1 MSCIENHLMPKNN
14 YKIRG
19 RAGFDWCVYKQVRFE
34 VSLDSEQSM
43 GPKTEAIAEWLY
55 RHFNRIIVIVGD
67 VLHRHNYL
75 INKTC
80 ANMEDAFLFSSKQGK
95 AWFARNSK
103 YFQSGTDF
111 ISWKEFIEDPNFFEA
126 LQKSRYLY
134 NHNLQFHDNLDQ
146 AIADKWIRARKRNE
160 PHVDWNDFKDISLN
174 YLLEETAGLSIAY
187 KKFPGVSAYAGEH
200 NDMWAMFTKGIVD
213 NAPEGLENAHCIRLC
228 INRRKSK
235 ISEFETLSNL

>member
-1 MSCIENHLMPKNN
+1 M
-14 YKIRG
+14 
-19 RAGFDWCVYKQVRFE
+19 
-34 VSLDSEQSM
+34 
-43 GPKTEAIAEWLY
+43 
-55 RHFNRIIVIVGD
+55 VGD

-80 ANMEDAFLFSSKQGK
+80 ANMEEAFLLSTKQGK
-95 AWFARNSK
+95 DWFAQNSQC
-103 YFQSGTDF
+103 FESGTDF
-111 ISWKEFIEDPNFFEA
+111 ISWREFIEDHNFFEA

-134 NHNLQFHDNLDQ
+134 NNNVIFHNNIDR
-146 AIADKWIRARKRNE
+146 AIVDKWARARKRNE
-160 PHVDWNDFKDISLN
+160 PHVDWHDFKNISLN

-200 NDMWAMFTKGIVD
+200 NDMWAMFTKGIVE

-235 ISEFETLSNL
+235 ISEFQS